1 MIQATAKQLL
11 EVVDTA
17 ATAVAKN
24 SNFPILEH
32 VMLMPDHGAL
42 TAIGSDMAVQVAVM
56 SSIPF
61 DGDGFTVDAEKL
73 RKLLRSLGDTEVS
86 LTFDND
92 RATLSANRSHYKLNA
107 HRAHD
112 YPVIDDSSELVT
124 AVIVDAEKL
133 RQAIEYVAPAMAKN
147 DVRHVLNGVR
157 LDVAPGRCDV
167 VATDGH
173 RMAHARIEVGGEE
186 DASAT
191 IPPRAVAAITKSGL
205 AGQVTLTFRQKT
217 LSVQGGSV
225 RIVTK
230 LIDGQFPDWR
240 RVIPLDHK
248 VRVIVEKG
256 ALVKALER
264 VSVTAGDF
272 RSALITLGGGAM
284 RLQTE
289 AMGESGADEIEATA
303 SEETEFSAAFNVGYL
318 LDAVRNVKSDEV
330 VMLAIDETR
339 PAVFV
344 CIDTSWETLVMP
356 MRR

>member
-1 MIQATAKQLL
+1 MMIQAAAKQLL
-11 EVVDTA
+11 EVVDHA

-42 TAIGSDMAVQVAVM
+42 TAIGSDMAVQVAAM

-92 RATLSANRSHYKLNA
+92 RATLSANRSRYKLNA
-107 HRAHD
+107 RRAHD

-157 LDVAPGRCDV
+157 LEVAPGRCDV

-173 RMAHARIEVGGEE
+173 RMAHARIEASGEE
-186 DASAT
+186 KDASAT

-240 RVIPLDHK
+240 R
-248 VRVIVEKG
+248 
-256 ALVKALER
+256 
-264 VSVTAGDF
+264 
-272 RSALITLGGGAM
+272 RSPRM
-284 RLQTE
+284 R
-289 AMGESGADEIEATA
+289 G
-303 SEETEFSAAFNVGYL
+303 
-318 LDAVRNVKSDEV
+318 
-330 VMLAIDETR
+330 
-339 PAVFV
+339 
-344 CIDTSWETLVMP
+344 
-356 MRR
+356 